1 MELLKTCTAAPMRMP
16 VIAFVQ
22 IGNTFKNAP
31 PQGSLNYKYTMTKIN
46 GHLNTIHHL
55 FFSGIFVT
63 NLLTKF
69 D

>member
-31 PQGSLNYKYTMTKIN
+31 PQGSLNYKYN
-46 GHLNTIHHL
+46 NNNNNN
-55 FFSGIFVT
+55 
-63 NLLTKF
+63 NLAFCPKQVGVG
-69 D
+69 